1 MTYLPS
7 SRDTLL
13 NWHRRLGY
21 VNINSIKDMDRN
33 QRVLGLKISDKNPP
47 KSIDCSICQ
56 LAKIKRKKIPQ
67 SKSRTNEQIDQVA
80 DADTVGPLR

>member
-7 SRDTLL
+7 SRDTFL
-13 NWHRRLGY
+13 NWHHRLGH

-47 KSIDCSICQ
+47 KSIDCPTCQ
-56 LAKIKRKKIPQ
+56 LAKIKQKKIPKT
-67 SKSRTNEQIDQVA
+67 KSRTAEQMD
-80 DADTVGPLR
+80 